1 MRRLALPAS
10 RLALGAEIVG
20 GVSALLAFCALAG
33 GASPTISAARRKAK
47 LAPTTSASVRAS
59 AAASASAPAIGGAP
73 SGPVSSAS
81 APLLLASAAPSA
93 RPVVSAAATAPSEPV
108 RGKRVRAVAEGG
120 VGALGGADLDGDR
133 VRIAPGAR
141 VLVFGDSMVQA
152 GLAMRL
158 GNLVKARGGTL
169 EFDGWTSSTTTKW
182 AAGDRLA
189 KLLERV
195 NPDVVFIAL
204 GSNECFLGD
213 PVKVAPNVRAIVAQL
228 AGRQCVWL
236 GPPVWKGETGIV
248 GVERDASSPCA
259 FYDSGK
265 LEIKRYEDGIHPNL
279 EGGIYWANKVWEASV
294 EPMPGTPL
302 ARP

>member
-1 MRRLALPAS
+1 MRRLAVPAS
-10 RLALGAEIVG
+10 KLALGAEIAG
-20 GVSALLAFCALAG
+20 GVAALLAFCALAG
-33 GASPTISAARRKAK
+33 GASPTVSAARRKAK
-47 LAPTTSASVRAS
+47 VAPTA
-59 AAASASAPAIGGAP
+59 ASAPAA
-73 SGPVSSAS
+73 STSAS
-81 APLLLASAAPSA
+81 AVAAAASPSGAPAPSATAPLIVMSAAPSA
-93 RPVVSAAATAPSEPV
+93 KPLAVASAVTEPV
-108 RGKRVRAVAEGG
+108 RGKRPRPLDAGG
-120 VGALGGADLDGDR
+120 GTLPSGASPDLDGDR
-133 VRIAPGAR
+133 LRIAPGAR

-169 EFDGWTSSTTTKW
+169 EFDGWTSSTTAKW
-182 AAGDRLA
+182 ATGDRLA

-213 PVKVAPNVRAIVAQL
+213 PVKAAPNVRAIVAQL
-228 AGRQCVWL
+228 AGRQCVWV

-294 EPMPGTPL
+294 EPMPGAPL

>member
-1 MRRLALPAS
+1 MHRLAVPTAK
-10 RLALGAEIVG
+10 LALAAEIAG
-20 GVSALLAFCALAG
+20 GVAALLAFCALAG
-33 GASPTISAARRKAK
+33 GASPTVSAAHRKAK
-47 LAPTTSASVRAS
+47 VAPTAS
-59 AAASASAPAIGGAP
+59 APASASASGAP
-73 SGPVSSAS
+73 SPSIGAPAAFASAS
-81 APLLLASAAPSA
+81 ASASASAKPSAPSA
-93 RPVVSAAATAPSEPV
+93 RPLAVASAATEPV
-108 RGKRVRAVAEGG
+108 RGKRVRPGAVADGL
-120 VGALGGADLDGDR
+120 GALGSPELDGDR
-133 VRIAPGAR
+133 LRIAPGAR

-169 EFDGWTSSTTTKW
+169 EFDGWTSSTTLKW
-182 AAGDRLA
+182 ATGDRLA

-213 PVKVAPNVRAIVAQL
+213 PVKAAPNVRAIVAQL
-228 AGRQCVWL
+228 AGRQCVWV

-294 EPMPGTPL
+294 EPMPGAPL